1 MANQN
6 KETEIKKPIDVF
18 FEEESEKL
26 RNAIIQTIQESTL
39 PLYVRKVI
47 LAQTAN
53 ELISS
58 INQNIQESA
67 AEYYKSQSDNQK
79 EE

>member
-6 KETEIKKPIDVF
+6 KEAEIKKPIDVF

-26 RNAIIQTIQESTL
+26 RTAIIQSIQESTL
-39 PLYVRKVI
+39 PLYVRKII
-47 LAQTAN
+47 LTQTAN

>member
-26 RNAIIQTIQESTL
+26 RTAIIQSIQESTL

-47 LAQTAN
+47 LTQTAN

>member
-47 LAQTAN
+47 LTQTAN